1 MLAFDKDITQ
11 KNPRHP
17 EEEKYPELKEY
28 MDYQRKLDHER
39 IIYHALDR
47 AKSRLQECIQDSM
60 GEVKRQEE
68 HIQREFPLMRHI
80 ADADT
85 LMRML
90 RKLINA
96 HNATNSW
103 YKMNAWHY
111 ALVYDCMEQFIIFY
125 NLMVKGSPEEADELN
140 IAGGAEI
147 DFVDWTELYF
157 PDLDFHVG
165 KEMKN
170 TRYPFAKRNKAIS
183 EAIDKKIKSGSTR
196 EEALESLKE
205 EFSIEDSTVK
215 FLLGKKIEEKD
226 LELFFTSVE
235 NPIYEYL
242 TQKQDGQ
249 GGAMDGET
257 LLDQAYGMG
266 THLKVGESDISL
278 N

>member
-1 MLAFDKDITQ
+1 MLAFDKDITR
-11 KNPRHP
+11 KNPQHP

-39 IIYHALDR
+39 IIYHSLDR
-47 AKSRLQECIQDSM
+47 AKTRLQDSIQASM
-60 GEVKRQEE
+60 GDQAKQQK
-68 HIQREFPLMRHI
+68 HLQQEFPLTHTI

-85 LMRML
+85 IMRML
-90 RKLINA
+90 RKLING

-111 ALVYDCMEQFIIFY
+111 ALVYDCMEQFITFY
-125 NLMVKGSPEEADELN
+125 NLMVQGSPEEADELN
-140 IAGGAEI
+140 ISGGMEI
-147 DFVDWTELYF
+147 DIADWIELYF
-157 PDLDFHVG
+157 PDLDFHLG
-165 KEMKN
+165 KPTGN
-170 TRYPFAKRNKAIS
+170 SSYPLAKRNKSI
-183 EAIDKKIKSGSTR
+183 ENEMDKKIKSGSSR

-205 EFSIEDSTVK
+205 EYSIDDASIK
-215 FLLGKKIEEKD
+215 FVLGKRIQEND

-242 TQKQDGQ
+242 LQKHEGSGDS
-249 GGAMDGET
+249 MIGET

-266 THLKVGESDISL
+266 IHIKVAESDKSL

>member
-1 MLAFDKDITQ
+1 
-11 KNPRHP
+11 
-17 EEEKYPELKEY
+17 
-28 MDYQRKLDHER
+28 
-39 IIYHALDR
+39 
-47 AKSRLQECIQDSM
+47 M

-68 HIQREFPLMRHI
+68 HIQREFPLTSHT

-183 EAIDKKIKSGSTR
+183 EEIDKKIKSGSTR
-196 EEALESLKE
+196 EEAFESLKE
-205 EFSIEDSTVK
+205 EFSIEDSSVK
-215 FLLGKKIEEKD
+215 ILLGKKIEEKD

-249 GGAMDGET
+249 GGSMDGET

-266 THLKVGESDISL
+266 THLKVGESDKSL